1 MTLRT
6 NGDRGDQCSFIGEP
20 PAGGGALLAHP
31 RGTFAIKALT
41 FASAQTR
48 AQACAPT
55 TISSHRKHD
64 MDYDPRSEP
73 HNLAHDPTTSL
84 VVPRPIGWISTISPA
99 GVANLAPSS
108 YFNLCASQPPFV
120 MFASNTRK
128 HSQNY
133 AQSGGEF
140 VFNLA
145 THELRNEMNIS
156 GGDYAE
162 GVSEPELA
170 KLEMAPSRLVKPP
183 RVAKSPIAL
192 ECVYSQTV
200 SLKSGNGKLLKY
212 EVVIGEV
219 VNVHVDDAVIVD
231 GMIDM
236 SRIRAI
242 ARLGYRG
249 DYTVVDNIFEMR
261 RV

>member
-1 MTLRT
+1 MFYETIA
-6 NGDRGDQCSFIGEP
+6 NGHG
-20 PAGGGALLAHP
+20 L
-31 RGTFAIKALT
+31 
-41 FASAQTR
+41 
-48 AQACAPT
+48 
-55 TISSHRKHD
+55 KHD
-64 MDYDPRSEP
+64 PFK
-73 HNLAHDPTTSL
+73 AL
-84 VVPRPIGWISTISPA
+84 VVPRPIGWITTLSPA
-99 GVANLAPSS
+99 GVVNLAPYS
-108 YFNLCASQPPFV
+108 YFNLCASGPPFV

-128 HSQNY
+128 HSQMY

-145 THELRNEMNIS
+145 TYDLRTEMNIT
-156 GGDYAE
+156 GGDYPE

-170 KLEMAPSRLVKPP
+170 KLVMAPSRFVKPP
-183 RVAKSPIAL
+183 RVAHSPIAL

-200 SLKSGNGKLLKY
+200 PLKHSSGKMHKY

-219 VNVHVDDAVIVD
+219 VNVHVDDSVIVD

-236 SRIRAI
+236 SRIRPI